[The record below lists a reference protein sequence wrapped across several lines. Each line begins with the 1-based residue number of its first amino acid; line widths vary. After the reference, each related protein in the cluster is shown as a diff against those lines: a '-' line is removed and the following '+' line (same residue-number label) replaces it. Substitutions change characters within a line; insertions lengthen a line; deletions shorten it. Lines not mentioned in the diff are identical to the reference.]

1 MDAPKNAPMHADDMM
16 RTLDDVLRRGIEAL
30 DGATSLDE
38 LEAAHVQV
46 FGRKAPLSQVQR
58 AIGSLPP
65 ETRSDIGQRVNE
77 ARSRLQGTADARR
90 ASLQAVAEDALL
102 VADRVDLSLPG
113 RRLRRG
119 SLHPLSL
126 VEDEIVDIFLHLGYR
141 VAEGPEIEDEWHNF
155 DALNIPPDHPA
166 RTVKDSIYVAV
177 PGHPELL
184 LRTETSSVQIRTMQS
199 QPPPVFIIAP
209 GRVYRRET
217 SDATHLPV
225 FHQVEGLV
233 VDEGITF
240 ADLKGTL
247 DTVAKALLGQD
258 RETKLGPAF
267 FPFVEPGAELAVTCM
282 RCDGVGCPV
291 CGNGWIELLGCG
303 MVHPAVLEN
312 CGYDP
317 ERYTG
322 FAFGLGIDR
331 VALLKYR
338 IPDIRLLV
346 DGDIRF
352 LAQFGAS
359 R

>member
-1 MDAPKNAPMHADDMM
+1 MDAQQML
-16 RTLDDVLRRGIEAL
+16 RSLDDERERGVRAFSEA
-30 DGATSLDE
+30 ATMSE
-38 LEAAHVQV
+38 LEAALVSV
-46 FGRKAPLSQVQR
+46 LGRKSPFSEVQR
-58 AIGSLPP
+58 AVGSLAPDERKSVGSVVN
-65 ETRSDIGQRVNE
+65 ETR
-77 ARSRLQGTADARR
+77 ATLQLAADARR
-90 ASLQAVAEDALL
+90 AELEAEAEGALL

-113 RRLRRG
+113 RRPKRG

-126 VEDEIVDIFLHLGYR
+126 AEDAIVDIFLRLGYR
-141 VAEGPEIEDEWHNF
+141 VVEGPEIEDEWHNF

-166 RTVKDSIYVAV
+166 RTVKDSIYVNI

-199 QPPPVFIIAP
+199 QPPPVYIIAP

-217 SDATHLPV
+217 PDATHLPV

-247 DTVAKALLGQD
+247 DAVARALFGSD
-258 RETKLGPAF
+258 RQTKLGPAF

-303 MVHPAVLEN
+303 MVHPQVLEN

-352 LAQFGAS
+352 LAQFGANP
-359 R
+359 

>member
-1 MDAPKNAPMHADDMM
+1 M
-16 RTLDDVLRRGIEAL
+16 
-30 DGATSLDE
+30 
-38 LEAAHVQV
+38 LEQ
-46 FGRKAPLSQVQR
+46 
-58 AIGSLPP
+58 
-65 ETRSDIGQRVNE
+65 
-77 ARSRLQGTADARR
+77 
-90 ASLQAVAEDALL
+90 ASEDALL

-113 RRLRRG
+113 RRPRSG

-126 VEDEIVDIFLHLGYR
+126 AEDEIVDIFLRLGYR
-141 VAEGPEIEDEWHNF
+141 VVEGPEIEDEWHNF
-155 DALNIPPDHPA
+155 EALNIPPDHPA
-166 RTVKDSIYVAV
+166 RTMKDSIYVNI

-217 SDATHLPV
+217 PDATHLPV

-247 DTVAKALLGQD
+247 DAVARALFGQD

-282 RCDGVGCPV
+282 RCDGAGCPV

-303 MVHPAVLEN
+303 MVHPVVLEN

>member
-1 MDAPKNAPMHADDMM
+1 MDAQQM
-16 RTLDDVLRRGIEAL
+16 LRSLEQERERGFRAFSEASTMS
-30 DGATSLDE
+30 A
-38 LEAAHVQV
+38 LEAALVSIL
-46 FGRKAPLSQVQR
+46 GRKAPFSDVQR
-58 AIGSLPP
+58 SVGSLAPDERRLVGKVVN
-65 ETRSDIGQRVNE
+65 ETRAALQE
-77 ARSRLQGTADARR
+77 AADARR
-90 ASLQAVAEDALL
+90 AELEALAEGALL
-102 VADRVDLSLPG
+102 VADRIDLSLPG
-113 RRLRRG
+113 RRPRRG

-126 VEDEIVDIFLHLGYR
+126 AEDAIVDIFLRLGYR
-141 VAEGPEIEDEWHNF
+141 VVEGPEIEDEWHNF

-166 RTVKDSIYVAV
+166 RTMKDSIYVNI

-199 QPPPVFIIAP
+199 QPPPVYIIAP

-217 SDATHLPV
+217 PDATHLPV

-247 DTVAKALLGQD
+247 DAVARALFGGD

-303 MVHPAVLEN
+303 MVHPQVLEN

-346 DGDIRF
+346 EGDIRF
-352 LAQFGAS
+352 LAQFGANP
-359 R
+359 